1 MVRRTCSRVLDACV
15 LVVQL
20 ERDDETGEQGR
31 RFLQGLAHCPG
42 AGAAFAAAARPAGL
56 NLAQTGPGAAGVQRL
71 VLSGP
76 AATQLRGS
84 RRLGPRDG
92 NGDPIPD
99 SPRGIHP
106 LGDGDGEETSP
117 TGI

>member
-1 MVRRTCSRVLDACV
+1 MVRRNCSRILDACV

-31 RFLQGLAHCPG
+31 RFLQGLARCPG
-42 AGAAFAAAARPAGL
+42 AGATFAAAARPSGL
-56 NLAQTGPGAAGVQRL
+56 DLAQAGPGAAGVQRL

-84 RRLGPRDG
+84 RRLGPSTLL
-92 NGDPIPD
+92 I
-99 SPRGIHP
+99 RGP
-106 LGDGDGEETSP
+106 AACEAWC
-117 TGI
+117 